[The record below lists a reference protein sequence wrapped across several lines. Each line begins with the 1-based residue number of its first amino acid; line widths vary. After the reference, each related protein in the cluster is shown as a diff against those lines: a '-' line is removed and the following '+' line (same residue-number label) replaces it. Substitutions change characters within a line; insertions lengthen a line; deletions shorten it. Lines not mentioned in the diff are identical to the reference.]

1 MEKVDHGTIAERPKK
16 KSTTQIDSVDYESN
30 IFFKF
35 QKSLFKTKILKL
47 KIKIQISILN
57 FKNQFWKVIFEI

>member
-1 MEKVDHGTIAERPKK
+1 MEKLDHGTIAERPKK
-16 KSTTQIDSVDYESN
+16 KFTTQIDGIDYESN

-47 KIKIQISILN
+47 KFKIQISIFN
-57 FKNQFWKVIFEI
+57 FKNQF